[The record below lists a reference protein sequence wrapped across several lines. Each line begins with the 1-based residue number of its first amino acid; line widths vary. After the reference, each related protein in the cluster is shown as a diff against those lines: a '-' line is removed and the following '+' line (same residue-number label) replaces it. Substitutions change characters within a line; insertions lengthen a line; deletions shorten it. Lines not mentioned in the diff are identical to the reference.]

1 MRKALQYFV
10 ISTLTMDFKDLIK
23 NLKNRQFKPIYLL
36 HGEESYYI
44 DKISDFI
51 EENVLTDAERGFNQT
66 VFYGKDS
73 DIMSIINAAKRYP
86 MMSEYQVILVKEAQE
101 LKWGKDGE
109 DDKKAPDPLLAY
121 FENPLPSTILVFC
134 FRHAKF
140 DKRKKTYKAIEK
152 TGVVFESASLND
164 SKISAWIESF
174 VREKGYKIQAQASAL
189 MAEYLGNDLSKV
201 SNELEKLM
209 LNVKAGQ
216 EINTDD
222 IQNNIG
228 ISKDYNVFEL
238 QHAIARK
245 DAFKANQIINYFAD
259 NPKNNPIFLVL
270 GNLNSYFSKILRVH
284 YATDRSPQGLAKE
297 LGIGPY
303 FVKDYEQAARV
314 YNKEKLFRIISYLRE
329 CDLKVKGVDASGNT
343 EQGDIMKELLFK
355 ILH

>member
-164 SKISAWIESF
+164 SKISVWIESF

>member
-1 MRKALQYFV
+1 LQYFV
-10 ISTLTMDFKDLIK
+10 ISTFAMDFKELLKD
-23 NLKNRQFKPIYLL
+23 LKNRQFKPIYLL

-51 EENVLTDAERGFNQT
+51 EDNVLSDAEKGFNQS

-73 DIMSIINAAKRYP
+73 DIMSILNAAKRYP
-86 MMSEYQVILVKEAQE
+86 MMSDYQVILVKEAQE

-152 TGVVFESASLND
+152 KGIVFESASLND
-164 SKISAWIESF
+164 NKISAWIESF
-174 VREKGYKIQAQASAL
+174 VREKGYKIQAQAAAL

-216 EINTDD
+216 EINTTD

-238 QHAIARK
+238 QHAISRK
-245 DAFKANQIINYFAD
+245 DAFKANQIINYFAE

-270 GNLNSYFSKILRVH
+270 GNLNSYFSKILKFH

-303 FVKDYEQAARV
+303 FVKDYEQAARS
-314 YNKEKLFRIISYLRE
+314 YNKEKVFRIISYLRE
-329 CDLKVKGVDASGNT
+329 CDLKVKGVEASGNT
-343 EQGDIMKELLFK
+343 EQADLMKELLFK
-355 ILH
+355 IIH